1 MTMTMAKLVRGAL
14 LLTVLMA
21 PSTVLA
27 QTSEN
32 KVAAEALFDSA
43 RQLMT
48 DGKYAEACSK
58 FEQSQ
63 RLDPGIGTLLYL
75 ADCYEKSGR
84 IASAWATFR
93 EGASQAKAAGQ
104 TDRATSGEE
113 RAAALEP
120 RLSKLTI
127 QVNAETQALP
137 GLTITRAGSVV
148 TKGIWG
154 VAVPIDGGEYL
165 IEAKAPGREP
175 WSGKVSVATEKDV
188 ASIEVPAL
196 AAAPEAPPPT
206 PPAVEPPPA
215 VAPVVPA
222 SPSPVRD
229 SEPSGT
235 TQRTVGV
242 IVGGVGIVGIG
253 FGTYFGL
260 SAISKNS
267 DAKKLCDG
275 SVCHDPKGATLTDDA
290 RKAATVSNVAFG
302 VGLAALGTG
311 VVLYLTAPSEKT
323 ARSFSISPMAARRG
337 GGLSFG
343 GLF

>member
-1 MTMTMAKLVRGAL
+1 MAKLARAAL
-14 LLTVLMA
+14 LLALLAGSSVA
-21 PSTVLA
+21 DA

-32 KVAAEALFDSA
+32 KVAAEALFDSG
-43 RQLMT
+43 RKLMT
-48 DGKYAEACSK
+48 EGQYLEACAK

-104 TDRATSGEE
+104 TDRATSGDE

-127 QVNAETQALP
+127 KVHAEAQALP
-137 GLTITRAGSVV
+137 GLTITRAGSPV
-148 TKGIWG
+148 TKGLWG
-154 VAVPIDGGEYL
+154 VAVPIDGGEYP
-165 IEAKAPGREP
+165 IEAKAPGHEP
-175 WSGKVSVATEKDV
+175 WSGSVSVAAENDSAV
-188 ASIEVPAL
+188 IEVPAL
-196 AAAPEAPPPT
+196 SASGDAPPP
-206 PPAVEPPPA
+206 PPASAEPPPPA
-215 VAPVVPA
+215 APAMLPPRA
-222 SPSPVRD
+222 PMRD
-229 SEPSGT
+229 SEPQGT
-235 TQRTVGV
+235 SQRTVGV
-242 IVGGVGIVGIG
+242 IIGGVGIVGLG

-275 SVCHDPKGATLTDDA
+275 AVCHDPKGESLTDDA

-302 VGLAALGTG
+302 IGLAALGTG
-311 VVLYLTAPSEKT
+311 IVLYLTAPSEK
-323 ARSFSISPMAARRG
+323 SLGSLSISPLAARRG
-337 GGLSFG
+337 GGLSLG
-343 GLF
+343 GHF